1 MPIHED
7 LALSLDILRPLT
19 YVVTE
24 EEDRVIEDIY
34 KKTLNDDGHSDSD
47 IKIYRSTI
55 GLRDYKDYKKESE
68 DADQPIAKPDASPM
82 SNVMINN
89 TLNEIFQAKSID
101 KRLIYVLLDI
111 DNFLIEGG
119 SNYQVI
125 RRLKDIV
132 LSCYRDQVN
141 IKTLVIVSS
150 DLIIPRKLQR
160 YIEVLYYNLPNDAEI
175 KEKTEKILLDYNS
188 TITDKNTQIQSEVP
202 PSMVLNLKALTT
214 FEIEQITLSSIKKYG
229 HLDPNS
235 IKGYKKSVLRKTH
248 LLEMMDTNYTIN
260 DVGGMSHLKEW
271 LDKREGV
278 WTDEAIKDN
287 VPMLKGVLLLGITGC
302 GKSLLGKAVANHWN
316 LPLIHFDT
324 SKIFSSRV
332 GESESNMM
340 KALKIVESISPCVL
354 LVDEIEKA
362 FAGSQSS
369 TFSDAGTTSRVIG
382 SFLTWFQE
390 STAPVFV
397 VATSNGIQY
406 LPPELISR
414 FDDKFF
420 VNVPSFSERQAIW
433 EIILRRYGRDWK
445 TLKLNM
451 TELATRTKTFTGR
464 EIEQVIKAG
473 IYEWHWEKRKSGKA
487 DLKLEQKH
495 FLTAIQQKV
504 PVLETMKEEITYL
517 YQWVGWDE
525 TKKNGVRAIYANA
538 KDEEATDDIDTL
550 LTEALKSDSLLD
562 KYGNRKIGRAHV

>member
-7 LALSLDILRPLT
+7 LSLSLDILRPLT

-34 KKTLNDDGHSDSD
+34 KKTLDDKGNSDSD
-47 IKIYRSTI
+47 VFIYRSTI
-55 GLRDYKDYKKESE
+55 GLIPFKEYKKEAEES
-68 DADQPIAKPDASPM
+68 DSHPKNSGDPQSPATT
-82 SNVMINN
+82 SMINN
-89 TLNEIFQAKSID
+89 ALNQIYHAKSTD
-101 KRLIYVLLDI
+101 KRLIYILLDI
-111 DNFLIEGG
+111 DHNLIEGG
-119 SNYQVI
+119 SNTPQIV

-132 LSCYRDQVN
+132 LQCYHDQVN
-141 IKTLVIVSS
+141 IKTLVIISS
-150 DLIIPRKLQR
+150 DLVVPRKLQR
-160 YIEVLYYNLPNDAEI
+160 YLEVIYYDLPNESEI
-175 KEKTEKILLDYNS
+175 KEKAEKILTDYNS
-188 TITDKNTQIQSEVP
+188 TLTDKNTKIHDEVP
-202 PSMVLNLKALTT
+202 PSMVMNLKALTT

-235 IKGYKKSVLRKTH
+235 IKAYKKSVLRKTH
-248 LLEMMDTNYTIN
+248 LLEMMDTNYTMA
-260 DVGGMSHLKEW
+260 DVGGMQHLKLW

-287 VPMLKGVLLLGITGC
+287 VPMLKGVLLLGVTGC
-302 GKSLLGKAVANHWN
+302 GKSLIGKCVANHWN

-420 VNVPSFSERQAIW
+420 VNVPSFKERQAIW

-451 TELATRTKTFTGR
+451 TELAEKTKTFTGR

-473 IYEWHWEKRKSGKA
+473 IFEWHFEKRKSGKA
-487 DLKLEQKH
+487 DFKLDQTH
-495 FLTAIQQKV
+495 FLSAIGQKV

-525 TKKNGVRAIYANA
+525 TKKNGIRAIYANA
-538 KDEEATDDIDTL
+538 KDEEGTDDIDAL
-550 LTEALKSDSLLD
+550 LKEALSSESLLD
-562 KYGNRKIGRAHV
+562 KYGNRKK